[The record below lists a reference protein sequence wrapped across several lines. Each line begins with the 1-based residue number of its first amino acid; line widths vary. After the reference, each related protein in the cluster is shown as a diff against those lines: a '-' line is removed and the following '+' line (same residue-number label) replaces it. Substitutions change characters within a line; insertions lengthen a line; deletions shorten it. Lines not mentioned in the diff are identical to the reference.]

1 MTPEIVL
8 GPPGTGKTTELLR
21 LVDEELGRGVSPER
35 IGYVTF
41 TRRGAE
47 EAMSRACEKF
57 KLERKALPYFS
68 TLHSLCFRQLGL
80 RRGDVLEGRRLQE
93 FANYAGVEITGKWS
107 EDGTLTGY
115 GLGDRIL
122 FMENLARVRSIPI
135 RKAYDSFDDSLP
147 WREVDRV
154 TRALAQYKETTGLM
168 DFTDMLSEFVRSGM
182 ELPLDVLF
190 VDEAQDLSYL
200 QWMVVLRLASNAR
213 RLVIA
218 GDDDQAIYRWA
229 GADANHLI
237 EMEGRTRVLGQSW
250 RVPRVIANLANE
262 VISGVRH
269 RRDKEWRAREGVE
282 GSLARTTRFDEVD
295 VGSGEVLI
303 LTRNAYLI
311 RDQITPELRRQGIV
325 YELHGHSSI
334 KAAYLE
340 AIRDWETLR
349 RGGEVPVSQV
359 RRVYEQMT
367 AGRGYRRGFKTLPNL
382 GDDLLMSMARLQAE
396 GGLIINTIW
405 HEALDRL
412 PEDEVA
418 YITAALARGEKIT
431 KKPRVTVSTIH
442 GSKGGEADHV
452 VLFKEMA
459 RRTYT
464 EMVNG
469 GVTGDEDERRVWYV
483 AATRAKQQ
491 LTIIESGTKQECPW
505 L

>member
-21 LVDEELGRGVSPER
+21 LVEEELGRGVAPDR

-47 EAMSRACEKF
+47 EAMTRARGKF
-57 KLERKALPYFS
+57 NLTSKELPYFS

-80 RRGDVLEGRRLQE
+80 RRGDVLEGARLRD
-93 FANYAGVEITGKWS
+93 FANHVGVEINGKWS
-107 EDGTLTGY
+107 DDGTLTGY

-122 FMENLARVRSIPI
+122 FMENLARVRGTPL
-135 RKAYDSFDDSLP
+135 RAAYDSFDDQLP

-154 TRALAQYKETTGLM
+154 SRALAQYKETTGLM

-182 ELPLDVLF
+182 ELPLEVLF

-200 QWMVVLRLASNAR
+200 QWMVVLRLAAGVR

-229 GADANHLI
+229 GADAGHLI
-237 EMEGRTRVLGQSW
+237 EMEGITRVLGQSW
-250 RVPRVIANLANE
+250 RVPRVIAKLANE
-262 VISGVRH
+262 VISGVKH

-282 GSLARTTRFDEVD
+282 GSIGRTTRFDEVD
-295 VGSGEVLI
+295 VGAGEVLI

-311 RDQITPELRRQGIV
+311 REQVTPELRRQGIV

-334 KAAYLE
+334 KASYLE
-340 AIRDWETLR
+340 AIRDWEALR
-349 RGGEVPVSQV
+349 RGEGVPVAQV
-359 RRVYEQMT
+359 RKIYEQMSSR
-367 AGRGYRRGFKTLPNL
+367 RGYKHGFKTLPNL
-382 GDDLLMSMARLQAE
+382 ADEQPVTATFLREQ
-396 GGLIINTIW
+396 GGLLTDAIW
-405 HEALDRL
+405 HQALDRL

-442 GSKGGEADHV
+442 GSKGGEADQV

-459 RRTYT
+459 RRTYV
-464 EMVNG
+464 EMIEG
-469 GVTGDEDERRVWYV
+469 GEEDEMRVWYV
-483 AATRAKQQ
+483 AATRAKHH